1 MIQDHISNQFEQIAI
16 RVFQYQ
22 IAGSYI
28 GSVSIMQQ
36 QVDTLLNSGVSVETV
51 IRALSMK
58 KGRSLT
64 NDEIGLIKNRYS
76 VMMQKQ
82 GSKAKAAKSNAGKG
96 TSAVDDVATITSKD
110 NLSGPTANWNNYTHA
125 EAVIK
130 TGNSG
135 KLANADKA
143 VIDPNKVTSYALN
156 TEHPVGGNKAKVFE

>member
-1 MIQDHISNQFEQIAI
+1 MKRSGASDEQIAI

-58 KGRSLT
+58 KGRRLT

-76 VMMQKQ
+76 VMLQKLER
-82 GSKAKAAKSNAGKG
+82 GRVERDKLEMLL
-96 TSAVDDVATITSKD
+96 
-110 NLSGPTANWNNYTHA
+110 LSYPLYHR
-125 EAVIK
+125 V
-130 TGNSG
+130 
-135 KLANADKA
+135 
-143 VIDPNKVTSYALN
+143 NKVR
-156 TEHPVGGNKAKVFE
+156 